1 MAKDIFDTELK
12 KIEKFVLKLRNK
24 MKRAD
29 IDYTVQ
35 LSRNSAD
42 PGKIR
47 YAISMTA
54 PANGLAPVVFI
65 ADSSD
70 EIIEQL
76 KASAK
81 KIDYAAIEIAY
92 HEAQI
97 EACKRT
103 ILGHEERIEAIKNG
117 EADEVLY
124 DEVDIEQD
132 SVSNEDENS

>member
-1 MAKDIFDTELK
+1 MAKDIFDAELK
-12 KIEKFVLKLRNK
+12 KIEKVVLKLRNK

-47 YAISMTA
+47 YAVSMTA

-65 ADSSD
+65 ADTS
-70 EIIEQL
+70 EELIRQVKE
-76 KASAK
+76 SAK
-81 KIDYAAIEIAY
+81 NIDYAAIEIAY

-97 EACKRT
+97 KSCERT
-103 ILGHEERIEAIKNG
+103 IIGHQERIEAIKNG
-117 EADEVLY
+117 EAEEIFY
-124 DEVDIEQD
+124 DEVD
-132 SVSNEDENS
+132 VNEDAPAEQQES

>member
-1 MAKDIFDTELK
+1 MAKDIFDAELK
-12 KIEKFVLKLRNK
+12 KIEKVVLKLRNK

-47 YAISMTA
+47 YAVSMTA

-65 ADSSD
+65 ADTS
-70 EIIEQL
+70 EELIRQVKE
-76 KASAK
+76 SAK
-81 KIDYAAIEIAY
+81 NIDYAAIEIAY

-97 EACKRT
+97 KSCERT
-103 ILGHEERIEAIKNG
+103 IIGHQERIEAIKNG
-117 EADEVLY
+117 EAEEIFY
-124 DEVDIEQD
+124 DEVDVDEDASAEQQE
-132 SVSNEDENS
+132 S

>member
-1 MAKDIFDTELK
+1 MAKDIFDAELK
-12 KIEKFVLKLRNK
+12 KIEKVVLKLRNK

-47 YAISMTA
+47 YAVSMTA

-65 ADSSD
+65 ADTS
-70 EIIEQL
+70 EELIKQVKE
-76 KASAK
+76 SAK
-81 KIDYAAIEIAY
+81 NIDYAAIEIAY

-97 EACKRT
+97 KSCERT
-103 ILGHEERIEAIKNG
+103 IIGHQERIEAIKNG
-117 EADEVLY
+117 EAEEIFY
-124 DEVDIEQD
+124 DEVDVDEDAPAEQQE
-132 SVSNEDENS
+132 S